1 MQNRFRSIVCSAL
14 AVAAV
19 ALSAPAGAQTPE
31 DFYRGKTV
39 TMIVGST
46 AGATYDIW
54 GRLVAR
60 HLGSHI
66 PGAPNVVVQNMPGAG
81 STLATNYIYN
91 APTQDGS
98 VIGLMNS
105 TNPFE
110 PLLGV
115 EQAKFDARKI
125 NWLGSPAQDTGVV
138 TLWHSV
144 PVNSFEE
151 AKTKEVRF
159 AATSLNGTAAFYVR
173 IFNEVFGTK
182 FKLVFGYPGLTEAML
197 ATERGE
203 VDGHPSPYWSYLK
216 NAKPDWIRDK
226 KIKFLLQFGRDRNPE
241 LPNVPFAHDLVTN
254 DADRALIDASVAP
267 LAMGY
272 PFFMGPSAPKDRV
285 AAMRKA
291 FAETFRDPKFLADA
305 KSQSFEIAP
314 ISGEDVEKSLR
325 ETYDMPAPV
334 LERLRRLYRGE

>member
-1 MQNRFRSIVCSAL
+1 MRSKML
-14 AVAAV
+14 AVAALTLL
-19 ALSAPAGAQTPE
+19 ASLAGQAAAQTPE
-31 DFYRGKTV
+31 EFYKGKTV
-39 TMIVGST
+39 TMMVGST

-60 HLGSHI
+60 HLARHI
-66 PGAPNVVVQNMPGAG
+66 PGAPAVVVQNVPGAG
-81 STLATNYIYN
+81 STVMTNSVYN
-91 APTQDGS
+91 APTQDGTT
-98 VIGLMNS
+98 IGLMNS

-138 TLWHSV
+138 TLWHTV
-144 PVNSFEE
+144 PVNTFEE
-151 AKTKEVRF
+151 AKQKEVRF

-173 IFNEVFGTK
+173 IFNDVFHTK

-216 NAKPDWIRDK
+216 NAKPDWIRDR
-226 KIKFLLQFGRDRNPE
+226 KIKFILQFGRDRNPE
-241 LPNVPFAHDLVTN
+241 LPDVPFAHDLVTN

-272 PFFMGPSAPKDRV
+272 PFFMGPSVPKDRV
-285 AAMRKA
+285 AAKRTA
-291 FAETFRDPKFLADA
+291 FADAFRDPAFLAEA
-305 KSQSFEIAP
+305 KTQSFDIAP
-314 ISGEDVEKSLR
+314 ISGADVEKSLN
-325 ETYDMPAPV
+325 ETYDMPASV
-334 LERLRRLYRGE
+334 LERLRKLYKGE